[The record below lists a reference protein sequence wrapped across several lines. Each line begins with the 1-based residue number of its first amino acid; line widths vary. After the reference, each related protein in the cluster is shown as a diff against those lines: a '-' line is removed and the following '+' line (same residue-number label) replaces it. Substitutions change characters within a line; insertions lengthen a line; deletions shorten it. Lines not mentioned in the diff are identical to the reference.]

1 MHSQPMLSPKYLI
14 KSLIKGYIS
23 QSQLDRLLLTMPY
36 LYPLLRYESQL
47 SQDQM
52 AALKGILGKGIP
64 GNVIECG
71 VYRAGTTVLIAQYLK
86 QHQMAKKIY
95 ALDSFA
101 GFKKDGIEDEVQRGL
116 VVAEGR
122 SAFTSN
128 SVEYV
133 RRKIERLGLGDIVEI
148 VPGYFEDTL
157 GKITDAFSLA
167 FIDCDLEKSAE
178 FCLTTLWERVVQ
190 GGYIVVD
197 DYANPGYPGAKI
209 ASDRFLKTVSFK
221 QKEVRHGFL
230 VIEK

>member
-1 MHSQPMLSPKYLI
+1 
-14 KSLIKGYIS
+14 
-23 QSQLDRLLLTMPY
+23 LTFPY

-47 SQDQM
+47 SEDQI
-52 AALKGILGKGIP
+52 AVLEEILGKRTP

-71 VYRAGTTVLIAQYLK
+71 VYRGGTTVLMALYLK
-86 QHQMAKKIY
+86 ENRIAKKIY

-101 GFKKDGIEDEVQRGL
+101 GFNEGHIEEEIDSGQVSAR
-116 VVAEGR
+116 GR
-122 SAFTSN
+122 SAFTFN

-133 RRKIERLGLGDIVEI
+133 QKKIERFGLADMVEI

-157 GKITDAFSLA
+157 GKITDSFSLA

-178 FCLTTLWERVVQ
+178 FCLAALWEKVVR

-209 ASDRFLKTVSFK
+209 ASDRFLKRVACKRK
-221 QKEVRHGFL
+221 QVHHGLL